1 MRRFK
6 VGTRVFV
13 TNTALRDSVGIG
25 TVVNVIPSDSGLPD
39 FTLYDVKFA
48 SGLRTLHGSE
58 LTAVHI
64 SFSRCDLRERLRI
77 AAKRALDNYVRA
89 VWELS
94 SSAGKLAHAD
104 FELLD
109 KNAETAK
116 QVLTEARRQLDEH
129 TAEHG
134 C

>member
-1 MRRFK
+1 MPRFK
-6 VGTRVFV
+6 VGTRVFL
-13 TNTALRDSVGIG
+13 TNPLLQTTAGIG
-25 TVVNVIPSDSGLPD
+25 TIVNVIPSDSGLPD
-39 FTLYDVKFA
+39 FTLYDVQFA

-64 SFSRCDLRERLRI
+64 SFSRCNVREPLWI

-104 FELLD
+104 FELLE